1 MSYDIGHKVWLVETK
16 MVEPETKTDENG
28 VVWKKVTKAFY
39 DTAYTIIEGEVI
51 GKIIMEIEGYDLWDD
66 EPFYNQYAV
75 KIGDGLIES
84 IAESDMNGEDWGMH
98 LVFHSEEDA
107 KEWISQKEKLNK

>member
-39 DTAYTIIEGEVI
+39 DYAYTIIEGEVI
-51 GKIIMEIEGYDLWDD
+51 GRILMEVEGYSLWDD

-75 KIGDGLIES
+75 KTSDGHVDS
-84 IAESDMNGEDWGMH
+84 VAEADMDGEYWGMH
-98 LVFHSEEDA
+98 IVFHSKEEA
-107 KEWISQKEKLNK
+107 ESYIVEQKNK